1 MRKTFVAV
9 LVLGVLSTI
18 VLASAPS
25 GATVT
30 GLASFNCNVFLPV
43 WPTANG
49 GPVHCYGT
57 GNTVIQGKT
66 TSGASYRATKT
77 GGSFDGAASY
87 YNEKC
92 TFNEALNGSAGGVTH
107 FYGLSSQLGSAAAHT
122 PFAWTRVGV
131 NAVISI
137 PPGGTVNFSNGAVAK
152 GTGTG
157 RAIAV
162 FRPTTPRFGVRTCT
176 APGSQTANIVGTAIF
191 PS

>member
-1 MRKTFVAV
+1 MAVAV
-9 LVLGVLSTI
+9 LGLLSAI
-18 VLASAPS
+18 VLAPATS
-25 GATVT
+25 GANVQ
-30 GLASFNCNVFLPV
+30 GLATFNCNVYLPV
-43 WPTANG
+43 WPTATG
-49 GPVHCYGT
+49 GPVHCLGT

-107 FYGLSSQLGSAAAHT
+107 FYGLTSQLGSASAHT

-131 NAVISI
+131 TAVISI
-137 PPGGTVNFSNGAVAK
+137 PPGGTVNFSNGAVAV

-162 FRPTTPRFGVRTCT
+162 FRPTNPAVGKRTCT
-176 APGSQTANIVGTAIF
+176 APGYQNANIVGTALF
-191 PS
+191 LN